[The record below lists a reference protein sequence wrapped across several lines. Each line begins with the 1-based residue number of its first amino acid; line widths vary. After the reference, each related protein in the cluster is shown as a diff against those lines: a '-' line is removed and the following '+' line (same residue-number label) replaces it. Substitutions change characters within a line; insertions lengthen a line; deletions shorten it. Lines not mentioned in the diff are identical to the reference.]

1 MFVRII
7 ICLILLILGHR
18 LIAQDRPIE
27 KQEPAPSTKTVS
39 HYIGL
44 QANQL
49 LRQLIS
55 FGGNSTAITNPYLL
69 TYSVNS
75 KDNGVGFASGLGFS
89 STTTKSTDNF
99 TSVVSKVNDFAWRFG
114 PEKKKYLSKYWLF
127 GFGAD
132 VVLELSKAETVSQSG
147 TGNPAITVTT
157 NTSRGGFGPRASLA
171 FQFHDRLM
179 VGTEAAYYFKW
190 GNQEQTSTN
199 SGQPN
204 DPGTKI
210 KSFNFS
216 LPAVI
221 FLTMKF

>member
-1 MFVRII
+1 M
-7 ICLILLILGHR
+7 
-18 LIAQDRPIE
+18 AQDRSVE
-27 KQEPAPSTKTVS
+27 TTEPVPSTSSVS

-55 FGGNSTAITNPYLL
+55 FGGNSSAVSNPYLL

-75 KDNGVGFASGLGFS
+75 RTSGFGFS
-89 STTTKSTDNF
+89 TGIGLSSVTTKSTDNF
-99 TSVVSKVNDFAWRFG
+99 TSVVSSVNDFAWRFG
-114 PEKKKYLSKYWLF
+114 LEKKKYLSKHWLF
-127 GFGAD
+127 GFGGD
-132 VVLELSKAETVSQSG
+132 VVIDLNKTETKSLTGS
-147 TGNPAITVTT
+147 GNPETRITT
-157 NTSRGGFGPRASLA
+157 NTHRAGLGPRASLA
-171 FQFHDRLM
+171 LQFHDRLM

-190 GNQEQTSTN
+190 GNEEQTSSGT
-199 SGQPN
+199 GQPN
-204 DPGTKI
+204 DPGTKV